1 MRSRAVRTGYG
12 VSCALPSAG
21 VGWGTG
27 AGASSPAGPRTCQ
40 GRSALNASAAANH
53 ELVREGLLIAGP
65 AVPEPDCTWT
75 QPYLNPVTGALTAEA
90 PAHASRRTSSSRG
103 PRPRPAAQDPQ
114 HCPPLHRS
122 RRFNRSSPIYPGSD
136 RASGGADD
144 LNSPTHSTP
153 VRAFGTADAVVRS
166 ELEAGAH
173 RRRHGQRGDEPAPTS
188 FATARTGSAGGRD
201 MSR

>member
-12 VSCALPSAG
+12 VSCALSSAG

-40 GRSALNASAAANH
+40 GRSALKASAAANH

-75 QPYLNPVTGALTAEA
+75 RPYLNPVTGALTAEA

-114 HCPPLHRS
+114 HCPSLHRS

-136 RASGGADD
+136 RVSGRADD
-144 LNSPTHSTP
+144 SNSPTHSTP
-153 VRAFGTADAVVRS
+153 VRVFGTADVVVRS
-166 ELEAGAH
+166 ELEAGAIGVATASAATNRH
-173 RRRHGQRGDEPAPTS
+173 RRRSQPPARAVQAVGT
-188 FATARTGSAGGRD
+188 
-201 MSR
+201 

>member
-40 GRSALNASAAANH
+40 GRSALNASAAVNH
-53 ELVREGLLIAGP
+53 
-65 AVPEPDCTWT
+65 DCSFGKACLSQD

-136 RASGGADD
+136 RASGRADD
-144 LNSPTHSTP
+144 SNSPTHSTP

>member
-1 MRSRAVRTGYG
+1 MSGGDESRSLLTRRTPY
-12 VSCALPSAG
+12 V
-21 VGWGTG
+21 
-27 AGASSPAGPRTCQ
+27 PRTVGVEGLRRRQ
-40 GRSALNASAAANH
+40 PRL
-53 ELVREGLLIAGP
+53 LVREGLLIAGP
-65 AVPEPDCTWT
+65 VVPEPDCTWT

-136 RASGGADD
+136 RASGRADD
-144 LNSPTHSTP
+144 SNSPTHSTP

-201 MSR
+201 MSQ

>member
-12 VSCALPSAG
+12 VCCALPSAG

-65 AVPEPDCTWT
+65 AAPEPDCTWT
-75 QPYLNPVTGALTAEA
+75 
-90 PAHASRRTSSSRG
+90 
-103 PRPRPAAQDPQ
+103 RPRPAAQDPQ

-144 LNSPTHSTP
+144 SNSPTHSTP

>member
-1 MRSRAVRTGYG
+1 MRSRAVRTGYS

-21 VGWGTG
+21 VGWGREPELLTRRT
-27 AGASSPAGPRTCQ
+27 PYVPRTVGVEGLRRRQ
-40 GRSALNASAAANH
+40 PRL
-53 ELVREGLLIAGP
+53 LVPEGLLIAGP
-65 AVPEPDCTWT
+65 VVPEPDCTWT
-75 QPYLNPVTGALTAEA
+75 QPYLNPVTGALRAEA

-103 PRPRPAAQDPQ
+103 PRPRPVAQDPQ

-136 RASGGADD
+136 RASGRADD
-144 LNSPTHSTP
+144 SNSPTHSTP

>member
-90 PAHASRRTSSSRG
+90 PAHPPDEHHRLAVPVLGRLRRTRSTVLRCIDPVDSIVHRRSILVRTEPRAGPTIRTVPLTRLPCGPSGRRTPSCAPSSRPVPIG
-103 PRPRPAAQDPQ
+103 VATASAAT
-114 HCPPLHRS
+114 
-122 RRFNRSSPIYPGSD
+122 NR
-136 RASGGADD
+136 
-144 LNSPTHSTP
+144 
-153 VRAFGTADAVVRS
+153 
-166 ELEAGAH
+166 H
-173 RRRHGQRGDEPAPTS
+173 RRRSQPPARAVQAVGT
-188 FATARTGSAGGRD
+188 
-201 MSR
+201 

>member
-40 GRSALNASAAANH
+40 GRSALKASAAVNH
-53 ELVREGLLIAGP
+53 
-65 AVPEPDCTWT
+65 DCSFGKACLS
-75 QPYLNPVTGALTAEA
+75 QDRPYLNPVTGALTAEA

-144 LNSPTHSTP
+144 SNSPTHSTP